1 MKVLLINGSPHAK
14 GSTYTALH
22 EMEKVFTEN
31 GIEAE
36 IVHIGNKD
44 IRGCVA
50 CGACSKLGKCAFS
63 DMVNEVAPKF
73 EEADGLVVGSPVY
86 YASANATLI
95 AFLDRLF
102 YSTHFD
108 KTMKVGASVVSA
120 RRGGLSA
127 TFDEL
132 NKYFTILN
140 MPVVPSQY
148 WNSVHGRN
156 PGEALQDAEV
166 QHLRKQRQQVDQLQ
180 KLQQKQHRQKLL
192 QQQVILIQAKKSVL
206 THVKMVQVQE
216 VLS

>member
-132 NKYFTILN
+132 NKYFTISQ
-140 MPVVPSQY
+140 MPVVSSTY
-148 WNSVHGRN
+148 WNMVHGNTPEEVR
-156 PGEALQDAEV
+156 QDAEGM
-166 QHLRKQRQQVDQLQ
+166 QTMRNLARN
-180 KLQQKQHRQKLL
+180 LL
-192 QQQVILIQAKKSVL
+192 WMIQCIQAGKAAGIQPPQAERSAR
-206 THVKMVQVQE
+206 TNFIR
-216 VLS
+216 